1 MLLKLYFIVIILYF
15 ITFAIRLLKWRRGEF
30 FIALLATVSNG
41 VILTLIFLRSGHI
54 PVFNVFESFLF
65 VAFIMGILGLFSVA
79 PTLYADN
86 IRLTVWLEIVVLFG
100 VTLFFP
106 KEPAFSTYNYG
117 YIYIILFYLFRYIA
131 LALMLYCSAYFIQ
144 FIMRK
149 ERDERTTLLSH
160 QGRNFL
166 LLSTVIFLMSEYAG
180 IIWCQMGWGDF
191 WSWSN
196 NFFQSSFIVL
206 YLMLAFHLPG
216 KGRFSEDIKAII
228 GGLAG
233 FVLLTLTIVR
243 SFSG

>member
-1 MLLKLYFIVIILYF
+1 MLLTLYYIVIALYFIAFLMHF
-15 ITFAIRLLKWRRGEF
+15 IKWRRVGF
-30 FIALLATVSNG
+30 FIVTLATIING
-41 VILTLIFLRSGHI
+41 VILTLIFLQSGHI

-65 VAFIMGILGLFSVA
+65 VAFIMGILGLFSMTPA
-79 PTLYADN
+79 LYADN
-86 IRLTVWLEIVVLFG
+86 IQLTVWLEILIIMG
-100 VTLFFP
+100 VTLFFS
-106 KEPAFSTYNYG
+106 KEPAFPTYNYG
-117 YIYIILFYLFRYIA
+117 YIYIILFFLFRYIA

-144 FIMRK
+144 FIIQK

-166 LLSTVIFLMSEYAG
+166 LLSAVMFLMSEYAG

-196 NFFQSSFIVL
+196 NFFQSTFIVL

-216 KGRFSEDIKAII
+216 KGRFSEDIRAIV
-228 GGLAG
+228 GGLTG
-233 FVLLTLTIVR
+233 FVVLTLTIVR